1 MGLIKKMVQV
11 LLITGS
17 LALFGCSSSEEPAGD
32 QTLTGEFN
40 SPTVKGLK
48 YSTSSRSGTT
58 DANGQFEYKDG
69 EVVSFYIGEIFV
81 GQAYGRNVLTPLDL
95 ADVAVSN
102 KSATSQ
108 RALNISD
115 NRAINL
121 FNLLLSLDGNGDAS
135 DGIEITAETIAQ
147 TVSVSLQLDLPP
159 ADFIVDAATSS
170 FAIAISV
177 TLSEPAEISTF
188 ISQTYRNN
196 SDWGTMVWGTSD
208 WNNQ

>member
-1 MGLIKKMVQV
+1 MGIIKKMVQV

-17 LALFGCSSSEEPAGD
+17 LALFGCSSSEEPGGD

-48 YSTSSRSGTT
+48 YSTVTRSGTT
-58 DANGQFEYKDG
+58 NANGQFEYKEG
-69 EVVSFYIGEIFV
+69 EIVSFYIGEIFV

-102 KSATSQ
+102 KSATNQ
-108 RALNISD
+108 RALNIGD

-121 FNLLLSLDGNGDAS
+121 FNLLLSLDGNGDAT
-135 DGIEITAETIAQ
+135 DGIEITAETIAN
-147 TVSVSLQLDLPP
+147 TVSVTLQLDLPP
-159 ADFIVDAATSS
+159 ADFIADVATSS
-170 FAIAISV
+170 FTIAINV
-177 TLSEPAEISTF
+177 TLSAPSEISTF